1 LNHIVNFP
9 YVYGQLSDLFE
20 RKFIMGKNIV
30 VLGAG
35 LVGKAMVADLS
46 KTHNVTVVDIDSGAI
61 KLIAEIDGVKAV
73 NADLSDPQIIRKVIQ
88 DCDLVIGAV
97 PGFMGYATLETVI
110 KSGKDIVDISF
121 FPEDAFA
128 LDKLAKENRV
138 TAVVD
143 CGVAPGMSNI
153 ILGYYNARMAVNDFK
168 CLVGGLPVKR
178 EWPWEYKAVF
188 SPRDVIEE
196 YLRPARFIFNGHLV
210 TKEALSEVELVEF
223 EEIGTLEAWNS
234 DGLRSLLKTMHI
246 PNMIE
251 KTMRYPGTIEYVKVL
266 RDTGFFSYE
275 LINIGNQQIRP
286 IDFTA
291 KLLFPKWKMEPDDED
306 VTAMRLTITGKDNG
320 RDKTVIYNL
329 VDRFD
334 QSTSTTSMARTT
346 GYTCTAVAQLLLSGK
361 YSQTGISPPE
371 FVGTTEENFQFVLTY
386 LKDRGIIYKVIGEK

>member
-1 LNHIVNFP
+1 
-9 YVYGQLSDLFE
+9 
-20 RKFIMGKNIV
+20 MGKNIV

-46 KTHNVTVVDIDSGAI
+46 KTHNVTAVDIDSGAI
-61 KLIAEIDGVKAV
+61 KLIAAIDGVKAV
-73 NADLSDPQIIRKVIQ
+73 NADLSDPQIIRKVTR

-128 LDKLAKENRV
+128 LDELAKENGV

-210 TKEALSEVELVEF
+210 TKEALSEAELVEF

-266 RDTGFFSYE
+266 RDTGFFSDD

-286 IDFTA
+286 IDLTA
-291 KLLFPKWKMEPDDED
+291 ELLFPKWKMEPDDED
-306 VTAMRLTITGKDNG
+306 VTAMRLIITGKDNG